1 MPGLYG
7 PFGRVGGP
15 CWYPSRRVSHLPDAA
30 GSVVGATA
38 DEAVVLSPDPPLIF
52 VWWVKITILVC
63 GGVCW
68 DVGMR
73 EPPVLRLLRGP
84 GGWVGGVMWS
94 AAQGD
99 GGDAVQCGGDRLRPG
114 PGGR

>member
-1 MPGLYG
+1 MALDLRFRAQIGALGVPQ
-7 PFGRVGGP
+7 V
-15 CWYPSRRVSHLPDAA
+15 AA
-30 GSVVGATA
+30 GSRLRPRLPS
-38 DEAVVLSPDPPLIF
+38 LSPDPPLIF
-52 VWWVKITILVC
+52 VWWVKIRILVC

-84 GGWVGGVMWS
+84 GRWVGGVMWS